1 MPNPRGDEGPFPFPV
16 GTTQQGTAVTEMVP
30 GFFTANAN
38 TVQQPPDARLVVPDN
53 TYTYVGRVQ
62 LTHST
67 PFGLQ
72 PIYGPIFYSDV
83 TDLYYIPDITPYRPD
98 WNPVT
103 SYTGEGDG
111 SSTPYTTTV
120 GFGPYPDNPPGNT
133 AYDYSTETETYS
145 PPCFCPGTLIMT
157 ANGEAPVERLA
168 IGDTVLTAAGAVRP
182 VRWIGRRSYDGA
194 FAARNRALWPVRIRQ
209 GALDG
214 ALPRRDLWLSPLHAL
229 LIEGVLVPA
238 RLLANGVSVM
248 QAKPAAELH
257 YVHVELDSHDVLLAE
272 GAPAESFL
280 DDNSRAIFQNAHEYP
295 ALYPDAARAPARFCA
310 PLVEDGEALARIK
323 RRIDT
328 LAGIPDDADAPGPLR
343 GSIDR
348 AGPDLVCGWAQ
359 DASRPEAPV
368 CLDVL
373 AGGVLVAQVVADRF
387 REDLRRAGL
396 GSGCHAFEAPL
407 PSAAAQPVEVRRSAD
422 QAALPHAAHA
432 RAA

>member
-1 MPNPRGDEGPFPFPV
+1 MVSPPGDEGPFPVPV
-16 GTTQQGTAVTEMVP
+16 GTTQQGTAVTEMSP
-30 GFFTANAN
+30 GEFSAPATN
-38 TVQQPPDARLVVPDN
+38 VQQPPDAHLVVPDN
-53 TYTYVGRVQ
+53 TYTYVGQVQ
-62 LTHST
+62 TYQST
-67 PFGLQ
+67 SSGPQPFF
-72 PIYGPIFYSDV
+72 GPIFYSDV
-83 TDLYYIPDITPYRPD
+83 TGLYYIPDITPFDPTQ
-98 WNPVT
+98 NPVT

-120 GFGPYPDNPPGNT
+120 GAGPTPDNPPGNT

-145 PPCFCPGTLIMT
+145 PACFCPGTLIAT
-157 ANGEAPVERLA
+157 SDGETPIEHLA
-168 IGDTVLTAAGAVRP
+168 IGDTVLTASGAARP

-194 FAARNRALWPVRIRQ
+194 FAARNPALWPVCIRQ

-238 RLLANGVSVM
+238 GLLANGVSVVR
-248 QAKPAAELH
+248 AKPAAELH
-257 YVHVELDSHDVLLAE
+257 YVHIELDSHDVLLAE

-280 DDNSRAIFQNAHEYP
+280 DDSSRAIFQNAHEYR
-295 ALYPDAARAPARFCA
+295 ALYPDTALAPARYCA
-310 PLVEDGEALARIK
+310 ARIEEGDVLARIK
-323 RRIDT
+323 RRIDS
-328 LAGIPDDADAPGPLR
+328 LAGVQDDADAPGPLR
-343 GSIDR
+343 GSVDQ
-348 AGPDLVCGWAQ
+348 AGPHLVYGWAQ

-407 PSAAAQPVEVRRSAD
+407 PSAGAQPVEVRRSAD
-422 QAALPHAAHA
+422 QAALPHDA
-432 RAA
+432 RARVA